1 MTNNN
6 IENIC
11 FRPILNYPYA
21 RWFSVGQ
28 YNGKAMTE
36 NVRSQMV
43 SIIDEHVTEFS
54 QSFSKIINILNQ
66 VKEKHDE
73 FHIMYQTVI
82 SVMVFVAQTMTDSMI
97 ISKYFVL
104 ADKDYDKRFM
114 RGKMAVI
121 LNEGFKK
128 LYGFET
134 RTKPK
139 SEWSKLKSVLH
150 YFPEEINLQYH
161 ELTTLLEKHST
172 SSSWWRDD
180 RNVETHLDCEKL
192 FISRNKE
199 LIEGKVMLDSLM
211 LFDALNAVYQF
222 LGNMH
227 SCIQNTL
234 TEQYLNGELM
244 E

>member
-6 IENIC
+6 IEKIY

-21 RWFSVGQ
+21 RWFSEGQ
-28 YNGKAMTE
+28 FNGEPMTD

-54 QSFSKIINILNQ
+54 QSFSKIINNLNQ
-66 VKEKHDE
+66 VKEKQDE

-82 SVMVFVAQTMTDSMI
+82 SVMVFVAQTMTDSMV

-128 LYGFET
+128 LYGFEN

-150 YFPEEINLQYH
+150 YFPEEINRQYH

-192 FISRNKE
+192 YMSRNTE
-199 LIEGKVMLDSLM
+199 LVEGKVMLESLM
-211 LFDALNAVYQF
+211 LFDALYAVYLF

-234 TEQYLNGELM
+234 NEQYLNGELK

>member
-6 IENIC
+6 IEKIY
-11 FRPILNYPYA
+11 FRPIPNYPYA
-21 RWFSVGQ
+21 RWFSEGQ
-28 YNGKAMTE
+28 FNGKTMTE

-54 QSFSKIINILNQ
+54 QSFSKIINNLNQ
-66 VKEKHDE
+66 VKEKQDE

-82 SVMVFVAQTMTDSMI
+82 SVMVFVAQTMTDSMV

-128 LYGFET
+128 LYGFEN
-134 RTKPK
+134 RTKLK

-150 YFPEEINLQYH
+150 YFPEEIKLQYH

-192 FISRNKE
+192 YMSRNTE
-199 LIEGKVMLDSLM
+199 LVEGKVMLESLM
-211 LFDALNAVYQF
+211 LFDALYAVYLF

-234 TEQYLNGELM
+234 NEQYLNGELK

>member
-1 MTNNN
+1 
-6 IENIC
+6 
-11 FRPILNYPYA
+11 
-21 RWFSVGQ
+21 
-28 YNGKAMTE
+28 
-36 NVRSQMV
+36 MV

-54 QSFSKIINILNQ
+54 QSFSKIINNLNQ
-66 VKEKHDE
+66 VKEKQDE

-82 SVMVFVAQTMTDSMI
+82 SVMVFVAQTMTDSMV

-128 LYGFET
+128 LYGFEN

-139 SEWSKLKSVLH
+139 SEWRKLKSVLH
-150 YFPEEINLQYH
+150 YFPEEIKLQYH

-192 FISRNKE
+192 YMSRNTE
-199 LIEGKVMLDSLM
+199 LVEGKVMLESLM
-211 LFDALNAVYQF
+211 LFDALYAVYLF

-234 TEQYLNGELM
+234 NEQYLNGELK

>member
-1 MTNNN
+1 MTDD
-6 IENIC
+6 IENNG

-36 NVRSQMV
+36 NIRSQMV
-43 SIIDEHVTEFS
+43 SIIDEHITEFS
-54 QSFSKIINILNQ
+54 HSFPEIINILNQ

-73 FHIMYQTVI
+73 FHTMYQTVI
-82 SVMVFVAQTMTDSMI
+82 SVMVFVAQTMTDSMV

-104 ADKDYDKRFM
+104 ADKDYDKCFM

-150 YFPEEINLQYH
+150 YFPEEINHQYH

-180 RNVETHLDCEKL
+180 RNVETHLDCERL

-234 TEQYLNGELM
+234 TEQYLNGELK

>member
-1 MTNNN
+1 MTDD
-6 IENIC
+6 IEDIY

-21 RWFSVGQ
+21 RWFSEGQ
-28 YNGKAMTE
+28 FNGKPMTE

-43 SIIDEHVTEFS
+43 SIIDEHVAEFS
-54 QSFSKIINILNQ
+54 HSFPKIINILNH
-66 VKEKHDE
+66 VKEKQDE

-82 SVMVFVAQTMTDSMI
+82 SVMVFVAQTMTDSMV

-134 RTKPK
+134 SSKSK
-139 SEWSKLKSVLH
+139 SEWGKLKSVLH

-161 ELTTLLEKHST
+161 ELTSLLEKHST
-172 SSSWWRDD
+172 SSSWWRND
-180 RNVETHLDCEKL
+180 RNVETHLDCGKL
-192 FISRNKE
+192 YMSRNTE
-199 LIEGKVMLDSLM
+199 LVEGKVMLDFLM
-211 LFDALNAVYQF
+211 LFDALNAVDHF
-222 LGNMH
+222 LDNMH
-227 SCIQNTL
+227 SCIHNTL
-234 TEQYLNGELM
+234 TEQYLNGELK

>member
-6 IENIC
+6 IEKIY
-11 FRPILNYPYA
+11 FRPIPNYPYA
-21 RWFSVGQ
+21 RWFSEGQ
-28 YNGKAMTE
+28 FNGKTMTE

-54 QSFSKIINILNQ
+54 QSFSKIINNLNQ
-66 VKEKHDE
+66 VKEKQDE

-82 SVMVFVAQTMTDSMI
+82 SVMVFVAQTMTDSMV

-128 LYGFET
+128 LYGFEN

-139 SEWSKLKSVLH
+139 SEWRKLKSVLH
-150 YFPEEINLQYH
+150 YFPEEIKLQYH

-192 FISRNKE
+192 YMSRNTE
-199 LIEGKVMLDSLM
+199 LVEGKVMLESLM
-211 LFDALNAVYQF
+211 LFDALYAVYLF

-234 TEQYLNGELM
+234 NEQYLNGELK